1 MVVAPSIGH
10 QQLQSLPPP
19 PPGAQSLMI
28 AGGDNLPGANL
39 NETNPPAGVNQVP
52 NGAGDEAAN
61 NGVAVDD
68 PANNR
73 G

>member
-1 MVVAPSIGH
+1 
-10 QQLQSLPPP
+10 
-19 PPGAQSLMI
+19 MI